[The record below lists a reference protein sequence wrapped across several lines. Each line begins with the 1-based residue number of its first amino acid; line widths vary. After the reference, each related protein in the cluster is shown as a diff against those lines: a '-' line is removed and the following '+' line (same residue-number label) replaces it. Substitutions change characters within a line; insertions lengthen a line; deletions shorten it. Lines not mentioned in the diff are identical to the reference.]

1 MDIRRNE
8 SRHRF
13 EVETE
18 GGTAV
23 LEYSEPR
30 AGVLD
35 LRHTLVPDSARR
47 KGVGDALV
55 RTALDYARASGLRII
70 PTCPYV
76 AAWLGRHPEYRD
88 LVAD

>member
-1 MDIRRNE
+1 MDVQRNE

-30 AGVLD
+30 AGILD
-35 LRHTLVPDSARR
+35 LRHTLVPAAARR

-55 RTALDYARASGLRII
+55 RAALEHARASGLRII
-70 PTCPYV
+70 PTCPFV
-76 AAWLGRHPEYRD
+76 AAWLGRHPEERD